1 MACVFVCDKVRYLDS
16 ISSEYRGLS
25 SCAAPGEPA
34 AEHSG
39 YSSGVLSYNLA
50 TQGNH
55 SKPQAQA
62 FLFRHDI
69 DKKARQQ
76 HSVSHVTLYLLLFA
90 LGYAP
95 QKHEVPPVRYARN
108 GQVATIGWQSAATVP
123 YFAVGIRPHV
133 AEPCDV
139 QESHSQRCQ
148 QRVGALV
155 VLGV

>member
-76 HSVSHVTLYLLLFA
+76 HSVSHVTLYLFA
-90 LGYAP
+90 RHGLKGSLS
-95 QKHEVPPVRYARN
+95 R
-108 GQVATIGWQSAATVP
+108 
-123 YFAVGIRPHV
+123 FAVV
-133 AEPCDV
+133 L
-139 QESHSQRCQ
+139 
-148 QRVGALV
+148 LV
-155 VLGV
+155 KTLNSEL